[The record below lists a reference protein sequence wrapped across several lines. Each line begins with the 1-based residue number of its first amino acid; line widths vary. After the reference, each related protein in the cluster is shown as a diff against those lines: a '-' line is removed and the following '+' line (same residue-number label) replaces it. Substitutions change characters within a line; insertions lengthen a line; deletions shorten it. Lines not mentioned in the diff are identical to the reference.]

1 MPPGAKRLARIARR
15 LCLDMNI
22 FGRCEMA
29 DNVERDSGNS
39 NNALYFIVG
48 GLVVIA
54 GIFLFLYTNGNIG
67 GANDVN
73 INVDAPAATDAPA
86 PAAPAPAPAPSN

>member
-1 MPPGAKRLARIARR
+1 
-15 LCLDMNI
+15 
-22 FGRCEMA
+22 MA
-29 DNVERDSGNS
+29 DNTERGSGTN

-54 GIFLFLYTNGNIG
+54 GIFLYLYTNGHIG

-73 INVDAPAATDAPA
+73 VNVEAPATTDTPA
-86 PAAPAPAPAPSN
+86 PAAPAPAPAPAN

>member
-1 MPPGAKRLARIARR
+1 
-15 LCLDMNI
+15 
-22 FGRCEMA
+22 MA
-29 DNVERDSGNS
+29 DNTDRSSGNS

-54 GIFLFLYTNGNIG
+54 GIFLFLYINGHIG

-73 INVDAPAATDAPA
+73 VNVTPPAATAPASEEPAAPA
-86 PAAPAPAPAPSN
+86 PAAPPSN

>member
-1 MPPGAKRLARIARR
+1 
-15 LCLDMNI
+15 
-22 FGRCEMA
+22 MA
-29 DNVERDSGNS
+29 DNIERGSGN

-54 GIFLFLYTNGNIG
+54 GIFLFLYTNGHIG

-73 INVDAPAATDAPA
+73 VNVTPPAATEA
-86 PAAPAPAPAPSN
+86 PAAPAPAEPAAPAPSSN

>member
-1 MPPGAKRLARIARR
+1 
-15 LCLDMNI
+15 
-22 FGRCEMA
+22 MA
-29 DNVERDSGNS
+29 DNIERDSGNS

-54 GIFLFLYTNGNIG
+54 GIFLFLYTNGHIG

-73 INVDAPAATDAPA
+73 VTVEAPASDTPATETPA
-86 PAAPAPAPAPSN
+86 PAAPAPAPAN

>member
-1 MPPGAKRLARIARR
+1 MPPGAERLARIARR

-22 FGRCEMA
+22 CGRCEMA

-67 GANDVN
+67 GTNDVN
-73 INVDAPAATDAPA
+73 INVDAPA

>member
-1 MPPGAKRLARIARR
+1 
-15 LCLDMNI
+15 
-22 FGRCEMA
+22 MA
-29 DNVERDSGNS
+29 DNTERSSGN

-54 GIFLFLYTNGNIG
+54 GIFLFLYTNGHIG

-73 INVDAPAATDAPA
+73 VNVDAPAAEAPAATDTPA
-86 PAAPAPAPAPSN
+86 PAEPAPAPTPAN